1 MNQSLTRSFGIA
13 AMLISIA
20 LPVVRSAE
28 SEKDVKA
35 LIADLDSDDAKLRDK
50 AEAVLGEI
58 GLPAI
63 ELVGK
68 AALTGKTVPRFRAI
82 RILEKLAKSDE
93 EQAAE
98 SATKAL
104 QAVAASDDVDFAKQA
119 KEALTYFR
127 RLETMQQLAEAF
139 ELFDAVKDAEKVGVP
154 LVSRPLL
161 RFQDSQ
167 RTNLDGTLWA
177 FGRMGRPKAML
188 AVYPYTLEGEKE
200 LFWSSDVV
208 TLSDTPLR
216 AVPTDRVDRMWSPK
230 KTAEEWRPFPN
241 APPPAE
247 DSKNRLTQV
256 RTQIERLEAR
266 QNSAIGVK
274 PYDLKLNPKPLHRY
288 SDESR
293 EIIDGVVFAF
303 VHDTNPEIIVLVE
316 AQGKPNTVSWKFLL
330 ARHTAAPLHVDLD
343 GKEIWSSDSSQDFF
357 KGGENP
363 YWAFGRRPK
372 Q

>member
-1 MNQSLTRSFGIA
+1 M
-13 AMLISIA
+13 
-20 LPVVRSAE
+20 
-28 SEKDVKA
+28 
-35 LIADLDSDDAKLRDK
+35 
-50 AEAVLGEI
+50 
-58 GLPAI
+58 
-63 ELVGK
+63 
-68 AALTGKTVPRFRAI
+68 
-82 RILEKLAKSDE
+82 
-93 EQAAE
+93 
-98 SATKAL
+98 
-104 QAVAASDDVDFAKQA
+104 
-119 KEALTYFR
+119 
-127 RLETMQQLAEAF
+127 
-139 ELFDAVKDAEKVGVP
+139 
-154 LVSRPLL
+154 
-161 RFQDSQ
+161 
-167 RTNLDGTLWA
+167 
-177 FGRMGRPKAML
+177 
-188 AVYPYTLEGEKE
+188 
-200 LFWSSDVV
+200 
-208 TLSDTPLR
+208 SDTPLR
-216 AVPTDRVDRMWSPK
+216 AVPTDRIDRVWSPK

-247 DSKNRLTQV
+247 DSKNRLAQV